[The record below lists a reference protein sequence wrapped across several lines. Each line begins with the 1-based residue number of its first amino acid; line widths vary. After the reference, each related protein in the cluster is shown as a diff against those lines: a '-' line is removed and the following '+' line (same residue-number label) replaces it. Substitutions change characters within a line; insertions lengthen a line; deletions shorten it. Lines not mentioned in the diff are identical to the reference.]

1 MTSWI
6 YYVNED
12 WFSIFLKS
20 MVCNRDS
27 IKKKNTTSSVAEKL
41 FDKIENPLGKFSNQL
56 SINGIIIIVR
66 KVIKKN
72 PYKISHKM
80 VKCWDHS
87 LLNQQKDRLPSPL
100 LLPLCK
106 CNKARKRNG
115 RINIAS
121 ETKIMC
127 HYLKRV

>member
-1 MTSWI
+1 
-6 YYVNED
+6 
-12 WFSIFLKS
+12 

-80 VKCWDHS
+80 VKC
-87 LLNQQKDRLPSPL
+87 
-100 LLPLCK
+100 
-106 CNKARKRNG
+106 
-115 RINIAS
+115 
-121 ETKIMC
+121 
-127 HYLKRV
+127 